1 MSLGFSGRHYLL
13 ALLDD
18 ATRVIPYAEF
28 AFCEKTL
35 NFLPVLKTAIAQRG
49 IPERLYVDNG
59 ACYRDLELMKVAANV
74 KFHVIHATARAPE
87 GKGKIERFF
96 RTVREQFLLV
106 FEEQKPASLQELN
119 DRLHRWIED
128 EYHQTPH
135 RGIDNETPLSQ
146 WSRSMDRLRLAE
158 SQDWLD
164 QKF

>member
-1 MSLGFSGRHYLL
+1 MVNGIINKSPMNVNNTFDTHTKKRQFN
-13 ALLDD
+13 
-18 ATRVIPYAEF
+18 YAR
-28 AFCEKTL
+28 T
-35 NFLPVLKTAIAQRG
+35 P
-49 IPERLYVDNG
+49 
-59 ACYRDLELMKVAANV
+59 
-74 KFHVIHATARAPE
+74 
-87 GKGKIERFF
+87 KGKIERFF

-106 FEEQKPASLQELN
+106 CEEQKPASLQELN

-135 RGIDNETPLSQ
+135 HGIDNESPLSQ